1 MLAAA
6 PSPQS
11 DSLELIRLA
20 LSMVRSGEPNI
31 PDSLKIYFSTVIEQA
46 RTLAGD
52 PSSVQGEVLPEAIDL
67 ALEIRSVKEFSDE
80 IERIESVDT
89 LSPGVATKLL
99 SVMEKHPVYQD

>member
-20 LSMVRSGEPNI
+20 LSMVRSNEPNI
-31 PDSLKIYFSTVIEQA
+31 PESLITYFAQVLEQA
-46 RTLAGD
+46 RVLAGD
-52 PSSVQGEVLPEAIDL
+52 PSKAEGQVLPEAIDL

-80 IERIESVDT
+80 LEKVKSIDKLTPDIAR
-89 LSPGVATKLL
+89 KLL
-99 SVMEKHPVYQD
+99 SVMEEHPVYQD